1 MFKIEQKDLVL
12 YREETILKA
21 KVIVLQADFKSCE
34 IIKETYLSSA
44 ELLQYDTYKIKN
56 KQHQFLLG
64 RIASKIAVQTL
75 CQIDYKAIEIKS
87 GVFGQ
92 PLLQLNSYE
101 QIQLSISHKN
111 DCAAVVV
118 CEVGHPM
125 AIDIE
130 INGDKLNYEVV
141 AKQCTLRELSL
152 TQSIPENI
160 RYGLLW
166 TAKEAISK
174 VLKTGLMTPF
184 QLFEITKVQ
193 FNKNKIFQ
201 YHFLMDNFSQYQI
214 ISEIKE
220 NYIISIALPKR
231 SNWVLKDESNIL
243 ESK

>member
-1 MFKIEQKDLVL
+1 M
-12 YREETILKA
+12 
-21 KVIVLQADFKSCE
+21 
-34 IIKETYLSSA
+34 
-44 ELLQYDTYKIKN
+44 
-56 KQHQFLLG
+56 
-64 RIASKIAVQTL
+64 
-75 CQIDYKAIEIKS
+75 
-87 GVFGQ
+87 
-92 PLLQLNSYE
+92 LQLNSYE

-174 VLKTGLMTPF
+174 VLKTGLMTSF
-184 QLFEITKVQ
+184 QLFEITKV
-193 FNKNKIFQ
+193 
-201 YHFLMDNFSQYQI
+201 
-214 ISEIKE
+214 
-220 NYIISIALPKR
+220 
-231 SNWVLKDESNIL
+231 
-243 ESK
+243 